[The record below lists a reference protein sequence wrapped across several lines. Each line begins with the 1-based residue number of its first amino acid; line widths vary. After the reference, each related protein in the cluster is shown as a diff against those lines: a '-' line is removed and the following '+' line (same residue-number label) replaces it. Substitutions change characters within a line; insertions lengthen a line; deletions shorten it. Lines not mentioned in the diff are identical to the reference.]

1 MSLRSIA
8 AAVLLLTA
16 SVSHAQLASYG
27 PAIGLDAAKKAAA
40 AAMAEARKSNFKMAV
55 AVVDTHGFPV
65 YFELMDDTQSASGN
79 LAIQKARTAA
89 MLRRPTKAL
98 EEGVNGGR
106 QALLSVPD
114 AIMLEGGE
122 PLIVAGKVVGAIGAS
137 GGSSAQDG
145 QVARAGVDA
154 LK

>member
-1 MSLRSIA
+1 MSIKCIA
-8 AAVLLLTA
+8 AAGLMLLVGA
-16 SVSHAQLASYG
+16 SHAQLASYG
-27 PAIGLDAAKKAAA
+27 PAVNLDAAKKAAA
-40 AAMAEARKSNFKMAV
+40 AAVAEARKSNFKMAV

-89 MLRRPTKAL
+89 MFRRPTKAL

-106 QALLSVPD
+106 QSLLSVPD
-114 AIMLEGGE
+114 AILLEGGE
-122 PLIVAGKVVGAIGAS
+122 PLIVAGKVIGAIGAS
-137 GGSSAQDG
+137 GGSSVQDG